1 VEQSDWR
8 KRYHVLWYLTYDD
21 SKIDFSDDEIEK
33 MSENMIGLL
42 LDAFGHLTHTENT
55 VTDSGKIY
63 NLRDLP
69 KQANLLVPL
78 WVMDRLKESMRLFVD
93 GMYFAVIML
102 CGSIVE
108 FVEDGLFNAYI
119 DKLPANER
127 IASKSVIANLNKMN
141 KHCILSD
148 ADCKLLR
155 EVRGF
160 RDTHTHLKV
169 LREDPVKLR
178 SDALTS
184 ILHLFDFFDEKNM
197 TSKYGEYLS
206 YLFEYSR
213 S

>member
-1 VEQSDWR
+1 MEQADWR
-8 KRYHVLWYLTYDD
+8 KRYHVLWYLTFRD

-42 LDAFGHLTHTENT
+42 LENFGYLTHTENT
-55 VTDSGKIY
+55 VTDSGKIIH
-63 NLRDLP
+63 LRDLP
-69 KQANLLVPL
+69 QQANLLVPL

-108 FVEDGLFNAYI
+108 FIEAGLFNAYI

-127 IASKSVIANLNKMN
+127 KPSKKVIPNLRKMN
-141 KHCILSD
+141 KHGILSD
-148 ADCKLLR
+148 EDFKLLH
-155 EVRGF
+155 EVRNF
-160 RDTHTHLKV
+160 RDNHTHLKV
-169 LREDPVKLR
+169 LREDPIKLR

-184 ILHLFDFFDEKNM
+184 ILYLFDFFDEKNM
-197 TSKYGEYLS
+197 TSKYGAYLS
-206 YLFEYSR
+206 YLLEYSR

>member
-1 VEQSDWR
+1 MEQSDWR
-8 KRYHVLWYLTYDD
+8 KRYHVLWRLILKGK
-21 SKIDFSDDEIEK
+21 KIDFTDTEIEK
-33 MSENMIGLL
+33 LPENMIDLL
-42 LDAFGHLTHTENT
+42 LSEFRQLTHTENT
-55 VTDSGKIY
+55 VSDSGKIIH
-63 NLRDLP
+63 LRDLP
-69 KQANLLVPL
+69 QQANLLVPL

-93 GMYFAVIML
+93 GMFFAVIML

-108 FVEDGLFNAYI
+108 FVEAGLFNAYI

-127 IASKSVIANLNKMN
+127 KTSKKVIPNLRKMN
-141 KHCILSD
+141 KHGILSD
-148 ADCKLLR
+148 EDFKLLHA
-155 EVRGF
+155 VRDF
-160 RDTHTHLKV
+160 RDKHTHLIV

-178 SDALTS
+178 RDALTS